1 MIYNVAGVV
10 LALGVSAIAWRRSR
24 RAGGFYDREVYAMQ
38 PATHRR
44 YAIASLAFAA
54 FFAAA
59 YAAHSPAA
67 GIAGLALYALIAV
80 LYAASFLQGAHDRDE

>member
-1 MIYNVAGVV
+1 MIYNVAGLV
-10 LALGVSAIAWRRSR
+10 LALCVAAIAWRRSR
-24 RAGGFYDREVYAMQ
+24 SAGGFYDREVYGMQ
-38 PATHRR
+38 AGTHRR

-54 FFAAA
+54 LFAAA
-59 YAAHSPAA
+59 YAAHLPAA